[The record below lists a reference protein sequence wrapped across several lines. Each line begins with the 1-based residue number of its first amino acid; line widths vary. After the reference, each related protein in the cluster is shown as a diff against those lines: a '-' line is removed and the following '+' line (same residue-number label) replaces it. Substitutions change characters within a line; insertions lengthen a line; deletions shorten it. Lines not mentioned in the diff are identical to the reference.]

1 MYQPKRLMLRPEDV
15 KTQKACNNINTD
27 VMKVKYDLD

>member
-1 MYQPKRLMLRPEDV
+1 MLRPGDV

-27 VMKVKYDLD
+27 VMKVKYDPDERL